1 MTSEDILTFLGL
13 LVFVVLFAFSI
24 KMAYEHLFKK
34 YDSEIQNYFKRNNH
48 TITLVRKPNAKEKRI
63 NPFRES
69 SFRLRGF
76 TVSPR
81 KVYKYRI
88 VEFIDNT
95 GNKHKQWV
103 EITIRYLRKPLMKF
117 K

>member
-1 MTSEDILTFLGL
+1 MTTEDILTLWGL
-13 LVFVVLFAFSI
+13 VVFVVLFAFSF
-24 KMAYEHLFKK
+24 KMAYEHLFKN
-34 YDSEIQNYFKRNNH
+34 YDFEMQNHFKRNNYS
-48 TITLVRKPNAKEKRI
+48 ITLVRKPNSIERKL
-63 NPFRES
+63 NPFQES

-81 KVYKYRI
+81 KIYKYRI

-95 GNKHKQWV
+95 GINRRLWV
-103 EITIRYLRKPLMKF
+103 EITIRYLRKPMLKF